1 MVGQGKGGDGHAVF
15 THKVLLLELLIMSQ
29 SSEVNSLYRSS
40 TSGGEKKLDPAH
52 LPNFKRARTHEA
64 FWVGQI
70 KSASR

>member
-15 THKVLLLELLIMSQ
+15 THKVLLLELIMSQ

-52 LPNFKRARTHEA
+52 LPNFKHARTHEA
-64 FWVGQI
+64 LLGGPN
-70 KSASR
+70 